1 MAKVQYAQQQ
11 APPPQEEAATELRA
25 VKPEQLSLPELIRIM
40 DVASEL
46 RKEQEIVEEQLNL
59 DQIKVRLRER
69 LLEAAQVAG
78 EPITA
83 EQIDAAIEDYYDKLH
98 SFEEPKW
105 SWEIFLAHL
114 YVHRLTIVKW
124 GLAIGAVVG
133 LWWGL

>member
-1 MAKVQYAQQQ
+1 MAKIQYAQQQ
-11 APPPQEEAATELRA
+11 APPPQVEQEPELRA

-46 RKEQEIVEEQLNL
+46 RKGQEIVEQQLNL
-59 DQIKVRLRER
+59 DQIKVRLSER
-69 LLEAAQVAG
+69 LLEAAKVSG
-78 EPITA
+78 ERITA
-83 EQIDAAIEDYYDKLH
+83 EQIEVAIEDYYDKLH
-98 SFEEPKW
+98 SFEEPEW
-105 SWEIFLAHL
+105 DWHVLLAHL